1 MRIRKGFPLLLLAF
15 QSYIRAEEV
24 DDDSLRDVR
33 ELFLVDGIENIGNE
47 VDSPIEGRE
56 IKTDPVRGLQSFVEK
71 VIR

>member
-15 QSYIRAEEV
+15 QCYIIADEL
-24 DDDSLRDVR
+24 DDSLRDVR

-56 IKTDPVRGLQSFVEK
+56 IKNDPVRGLQSFVEK

>member
-15 QSYIRAEEV
+15 QSYIGAEEL
-24 DDDSLRDVR
+24 DDSLRDVR

>member
-15 QSYIRAEEV
+15 PCYIRAEEV
-24 DDDSLRDVR
+24 DDSLRDVR

-56 IKTDPVRGLQSFVEK
+56 IKNDPVRGLQSFVEK